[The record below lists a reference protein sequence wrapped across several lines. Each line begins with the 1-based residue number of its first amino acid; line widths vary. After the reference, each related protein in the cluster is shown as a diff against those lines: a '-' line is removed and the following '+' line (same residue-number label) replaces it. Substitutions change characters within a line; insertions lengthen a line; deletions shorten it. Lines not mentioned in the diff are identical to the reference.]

1 MELTIEKY
9 KEHVGGVQSAMK
21 VDTLRPFFG
30 IAKRELRKRIGTAM
44 YDSLSEPNADEEFLQ
59 LCEGWA
65 CWYAHSLAYPHLKM
79 KVGDAG
85 IMKSSPANTLAITK
99 WEYAD
104 TREANIEMQDMF
116 LELVFEYLEEVQP
129 QAWKASPEYVA
140 RMSRFIQSSKELQ
153 SIIPMVGKSS
163 SFFQQLLTYISRAE
177 DLYLAEILTEE
188 VFQQV
193 KESYMSGTLDA
204 TEAIMVDYIKKA
216 VAHLAI
222 YEAMP
227 YLPLKM
233 DEVGVR
239 QVRRKEALGTEEIA
253 DKKIL
258 SQVRT
263 KLYQDGEMYIKK
275 LKKYT
280 LSIASETKYP
290 TFYAAWGQQE
300 EFTQDYSQNSHI
312 IL

>member
-1 MELTIEKY
+1 
-9 KEHVGGVQSAMK
+9 
-21 VDTLRPFFG
+21 
-30 IAKRELRKRIGTAM
+30 
-44 YDSLSEPNADEEFLQ
+44 
-59 LCEGWA
+59 
-65 CWYAHSLAYPHLKM
+65 
-79 KVGDAG
+79 
-85 IMKSSPANTLAITK
+85 
-99 WEYAD
+99 
-104 TREANIEMQDMF
+104 
-116 LELVFEYLEEVQP
+116 
-129 QAWKASPEYVA
+129 
-140 RMSRFIQSSKELQ
+140 
-153 SIIPMVGKSS
+153 
-163 SFFQQLLTYISRAE
+163 
-177 DLYLAEILTEE
+177 
-188 VFQQV
+188 
-193 KESYMSGTLDA
+193 MSGTLDA